1 MKFQI
6 ASIFGLLALSEAAVL
21 DRRHNGCNHNDCL
34 RALLRRNVVA
44 AADCASYWPAPGGP
58 STTIVVVE
66 TATATEIVAV
76 VETATETVTSTD
88 TATNTDISTE
98 SSTEIQS
105 FTHTDSQTST
115 DTAYDTATFTSDATV
130 VGTTVGLTETTTVA
144 LPNVMIGKRQVTQPT
159 YATACIDQAAYSSA
173 CSCLTLVESPITTI
187 NTATATFT
195 STDVVT
201 STATSSSTSISIS
214 TSTFTSTSTTT
225 VTVTATVTGTI
236 STTDT
241 ISPTVTTITN
251 VVTDSSTT
259 IANPVTTVTS
269 TTLAPA
275 VTWVAVYI
283 VGRDNDANKANQYLK
298 VDPTVV
304 DPEGISR
311 IVWTSNQAEAAKFF
325 WNSATKQVKI
335 DTAEGPRFIC
345 TQLVESDFVFVR
357 IMSEALCT
365 AYIAPKLRFALNPGN
380 LYVLENTRFKS
391 FGYRTDSDQLVIAKE
406 VEPVKWAQYQAKEV
420 FLKGVNA
427 LTEEIVPE

>member
-6 ASIFGLLALSEAAVL
+6 ASIFGLLALSEAAAL
-21 DRRHNGCNHNDCL
+21 DRRHNGCSHNNCL
-34 RALLRRNVVA
+34 RALLSRNVVA
-44 AADCASYWPAPGGP
+44 AADCAIHWPAPGGP

-115 DTAYDTATFTSDATV
+115 DTVYDTATFTSDATV
-130 VGTTVGLTETTTVA
+130 VGTTIGLTETTTAA
-144 LPNVMIGKRQVTQPT
+144 LPNVMIGKRQVTQPA

-187 NTATATFT
+187 NTATFT

-201 STATSSSTSISIS
+201 STATSSSTSTSVS
-214 TSTFTSTSTTT
+214 TSTFTSTSSIT

-251 VVTDSSTT
+251 VVTDGSTT
-259 IANPVTTVTS
+259 IVNPVTTVTS

-283 VGRDNDANKANQYLK
+283 AGRDNDANKANQYLK

-325 WNSATKQVKI
+325 WNSATKQVKM

-345 TQLVESDFVFVR
+345 TQLIESDFVFVR

-365 AYIAPKLRFALNPGN
+365 AYVAPKLRFSLIPGN

-406 VEPVKWAQYQAKEV
+406 VEPVKWAQFQAKEV

-427 LTEEIVPE
+427 LTEEIAPE

>member
-6 ASIFGLLALSEAAVL
+6 ASIFGLLALSEAAAL
-21 DRRHNGCNHNDCL
+21 DRRHNGCSHNNCL
-34 RALLRRNVVA
+34 RALLSRNVVA
-44 AADCASYWPAPGGP
+44 AADCAIHWPAPGGP

-115 DTAYDTATFTSDATV
+115 DTVYDTATFTSDATV
-130 VGTTVGLTETTTVA
+130 VGTTIGLTETTTAA
-144 LPNVMIGKRQVTQPT
+144 LPNVMIGKRQVTQPA

-173 CSCLTLVESPITTI
+173 CSY
-187 NTATATFT
+187 
-195 STDVVT
+195 
-201 STATSSSTSISIS
+201 
-214 TSTFTSTSTTT
+214 
-225 VTVTATVTGTI
+225 
-236 STTDT
+236 T

-251 VVTDSSTT
+251 VVTDGSTT
-259 IANPVTTVTS
+259 IVNPVTTVTS
-269 TTLAPA
+269 TTIAPA

-283 VGRDNDANKANQYLK
+283 AGRDNDANKANQYLK

-325 WNSATKQVKI
+325 WNSATKQVKM

-345 TQLVESDFVFVR
+345 TQLIESDFVFVR

-365 AYIAPKLRFALNPGN
+365 AYVAPKLRFSLTPGN

-406 VEPVKWAQYQAKEV
+406 VEPVKWAQFQAKEV

>member
-1 MKFQI
+1 MKLI
-6 ASIFGLLALSEAAVL
+6 EIRGI
-21 DRRHNGCNHNDCL
+21 
-34 RALLRRNVVA
+34 ALLRRNVVA

-76 VETATETVTSTD
+76 VETATETATSTD
-88 TATNTDISTE
+88 TATNTNTSTE

-105 FTHTDSQTST
+105 FTHTDPQTST
-115 DTAYDTATFTSDATV
+115 GTAYDTATFTSDATV
-130 VGTTVGLTETTTVA
+130 VGTTVGLTETTTIA
-144 LPNVMIGKRQVTQPT
+144 LPNVIEKRQVTTPT

-173 CSCLTLVESPITTI
+173 CSCLTLVESPITTVNI
-187 NTATATFT
+187 ATATFT

-201 STATSSSTSISIS
+201 STATSSSTSVYTS
-214 TSTFTSTSTTT
+214 TSTFTSTSTST
-225 VTVTATVTGTI
+225 VTITSTVTGTI

-241 ISPTVTTITN
+241 ISPTVTTVTN
-251 VVTDSSTT
+251 VVTDGSTT
-259 IANPVTTVTS
+259 VVNPVTTVTS

-283 VGRDNDANKANQYLK
+283 AGRDNDANKANQYLK

-304 DPEGISR
+304 DPEGVSR
-311 IVWTSNQAEAAKFF
+311 IVWTSNQAHAAKFF
-325 WNSATKQVKI
+325 WNSATKQVKM
-335 DTAEGPRFIC
+335 DTPEGPRFIC

-365 AYIAPKLRFALNPGN
+365 AYVAPKLRFELNPGN
-380 LYVLENTRFKS
+380 LYSLENTRFKS
-391 FGYRTDSDQLVIAKE
+391 FGYRTDSDQLVIAKD
-406 VEPVKWAQYQAKEV
+406 VEPVKWAQYQMKEV